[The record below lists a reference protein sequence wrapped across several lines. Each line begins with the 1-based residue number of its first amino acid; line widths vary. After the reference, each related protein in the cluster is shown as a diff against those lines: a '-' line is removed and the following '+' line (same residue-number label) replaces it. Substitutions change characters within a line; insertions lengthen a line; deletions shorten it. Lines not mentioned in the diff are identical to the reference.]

1 LEFSAGTANVTRQQ
15 AHEGGGGGGGG
26 GESGDIDSRYNR
38 VEATPE
44 ARAELARIDNRLGDY
59 VCRLCSLLF
68 PDPFE
73 LARHRCAGIRTVE
86 HRCPDCDKCFNCP
99 ANLASHRRWHKPKN
113 SAKVIGQSAVTSTS
127 GSIGQGLEEG
137 CCDSDSDVTLLPS
150 SSGLYGC
157 SACGKQFRRKS
168 YLRKHVFAT
177 CPAKQ
182 QQLQDAGK
190 VMRIVGEK
198 MMPAEGDI
206 GARGSSTNATSV
218 GDLWHNTWQSL
229 SPVHEEGGIAV
240 THASSQHSNSSS
252 RGIILDRQETNISS
266 VINTRHQHSPERLDK
281 DGEPVRKYSRAIG
294 MSDNLEGNNST
305 ADHVVNSNGPIG
317 SDAPT
322 DVSSAHDSCHGDD
335 QYQRFF
341 KKKFSAL
348 MSGAS
353 KSTSS
358 STSFVSGS
366 PQRSAT
372 PPSPLYVTSSSLSF
386 ANQCH
391 VLFDNCPIKDSSLL
405 DLRVGLRS

>member
-1 LEFSAGTANVTRQQ
+1 MTRQQ
-15 AHEGGGGGGGG
+15 APEGGG

-73 LARHRCAGIRTVE
+73 LARHRCVGIRTVE

-113 SAKVIGQSAVTSTS
+113 NIKAIGQSAVTSTS
-127 GSIGQGLEEG
+127 GSLGQGLEEG
-137 CCDSDSDVTLLPS
+137 CCDSDSDVSLLPS

-168 YLRKHVFAT
+168 YLRKHVFTT

-182 QQLQDAGK
+182 QQLQEAGK
-190 VMRIVGEK
+190 VMGIVGEK

-206 GARGSSTNATSV
+206 ISRGSSTNATSV
-218 GDLWHNTWQSL
+218 GDLWYNTWQSL
-229 SPVHEEGGIAV
+229 SPVREEGGIAV
-240 THASSQHSNSSS
+240 THTSSQHSNSSS
-252 RGIILDRQETNISS
+252 RDIALNRKETTIDS
-266 VINTRHQHSPERLDK
+266 VNTRNQHSPERLDEN
-281 DGEPVRKYSRAIG
+281 GEPVRKCSRAIG
-294 MSDNLEGNNST
+294 MSDNLEGNNSV
-305 ADHVVNSNGPIG
+305 ADHVVNSNGPMG

-348 MSGAS
+348 MSGAC
-353 KSTSS
+353 KSTFS
-358 STSFVSGS
+358 STLFVSGS

-391 VLFDNCPIKDSSLL
+391 VMFDNCPIKDSSLL